1 MKVITIGRSVENDVV
16 LNDMSVSRF
25 NTQIVFSDKG
35 EYSVV
40 DMGSANGTYVNGCRI
55 SGECP
60 LKPGDVVMVANVQ
73 IDWQSLVKGGV
84 LVDPPSAKGRNSW
97 VLSLILGI
105 VSLALIVGVVIV
117 IIMFSSRKKSDMQ
130 KIAALE
136 ESQMKYENERK
147 DSEDELYFSNLKT
160 EAYMKELKSNKDAS
174 EKALSAEKKN
184 TEDAQKA
191 ALEVERKLK
200 DTEKKNKELQAEFEK
215 AKDKLVQEAKK
226 KDVELSD
233 LQAIQDSLETLL
245 KSEKEKYA
253 QELERQKKTIED
265 MTEFLSLLNKLSDED
280 VYKICDQ
287 LRCDYTNKS
296 PRTALLEKYKT
307 GESSE
312 LIMTIMKRRIAELSA
327 NK

>member
-147 DSEDELYFSNLKT
+147 DSEDELDFSNLKT

-233 LQAIQDSLETLL
+233 FQAIQDSLETLL

-265 MTEFLSLLNKLSDED
+265 MTEFLALLNKLSDED

-296 PRTALLEKYKT
+296 PRTVLLEKYKT

-312 LIMTIMKRRIAELSA
+312 LIITIMKRRIAELSA

>member
-25 NTQIVFSDKG
+25 NTQIVLSDKG
-35 EYSVV
+35 EYSVI
-40 DMGSANGTYVNGCRI
+40 DLGSANGTYVNGCRI

-60 LKPGDVVMVANVQ
+60 LKPGDVVRVANVQ
-73 IDWQSLVKGGV
+73 IDWQSLVGNGGH
-84 LVDPPSAKGRNSW
+84 LPAKGRNSW

-147 DSEDELYFSNLKT
+147 DSEDELDFSNLKT

-312 LIMTIMKRRIAELSA
+312 LIITIMKRRIAELSA

>member
-136 ESQMKYENERK
+136 QSQMKYENERK
-147 DSEDELYFSNLKT
+147 DSEDELDFSNLKT

-265 MTEFLSLLNKLSDED
+265 MTEFLALLNKLSDED
-280 VYKICDQ
+280 VYTICDQ

-312 LIMTIMKRRIAELSA
+312 LIITIMKRRIAELSA

>member
-147 DSEDELYFSNLKT
+147 DSEDELDFSNLKT

-174 EKALSAEKKN
+174 AKALSAEKKN

-200 DTEKKNKELQAEFEK
+200 DTEKKNKELQEEFEK

-253 QELERQKKTIED
+253 QELERQKKTIEG
-265 MTEFLSLLNKLSDED
+265 MTEFLAILNKLPDED

-287 LRCDYTNKS
+287 LRCDYSDKS

-312 LIMTIMKRRIAELSA
+312 LIMTIMKRRIEDSSD

>member
-25 NTQIVFSDKG
+25 NTQIVLSDKG
-35 EYSVV
+35 EYSVI
-40 DMGSANGTYVNGCRI
+40 DLGSANGTYVNGCRT

-60 LKPGDVVMVANVQ
+60 LKPGDVVRVANVQ
-73 IDWQSLVKGGV
+73 IDWQSLVGNGSH
-84 LVDPPSAKGRNSW
+84 LPAKGRNSW
-97 VLSLILGI
+97 VLSLILGV

-117 IIMFSSRKKSDMQ
+117 IIMFTSHKKSDMQ

-136 ESQMKYENERK
+136 ESQMKYENERQ
-147 DSEDELYFSNLKT
+147 DSEEELDFSNLKT
-160 EAYMKELKSNKDAS
+160 EAYMKALKSNKDAS

-184 TEDAQKA
+184 TEDALKA
-191 ALEVERKLK
+191 TREVEGKLK
-200 DTEKKNKELQAEFEK
+200 DAEKKNKELQEEFER

-226 KDVELSD
+226 KDVELSGF
-233 LQAIQDSLETLL
+233 QAIQDSLETLL

-265 MTEFLSLLNKLSDED
+265 MTEFLAILNKLPDED

-312 LIMTIMKRRIAELSA
+312 LIMTIMTRRIAELSA

>member
-147 DSEDELYFSNLKT
+147 DSEDELDFSNLKT

-312 LIMTIMKRRIAELSA
+312 LILTIMKRRIAELSA